1 MPSLLTLP
9 IEVLDNIAFHVACP
23 DIQGLPKDQDL
34 TAFFHVSRRIY
45 RNLTNSPALHARIF
59 KFKFSHSAI
68 SRRAFVPKSKEYT
81 WQLRWFTKVLS
92 LVRRRSAALPD
103 TFLAF
108 GEQDPDEP
116 SVPELLFA
124 LWIMCLDDDGCNRLQ
139 MENAG
144 AYEWVSAFV
153 HTHLYVEVD
162 LGWPL
167 QDARNSCAL
176 WVMWYLT
183 TKARLLAESPTD
195 RQQLVNIVL
204 PFVTLPYR
212 YPAAFAPPNHFHLP
226 LATGGSTELDDSTH
240 ASSIPT
246 PHGKYPIYL
255 SSDRVW
261 RHVHFN
267 RRTPTTIPLVSDS
280 AKLLYFSRREL
291 TPFGIPPH
299 LPLTREDKRE
309 RLRQRFIAEAQREG
323 RSLSPPELQRLI
335 AAEISPTQEDI
346 REVNAGLLGGDL
358 ATNSSFGK
366 GGGTALTGGA
376 SEIVVD
382 TDGRIVEVD
391 ESNCPS
397 KRWDND
403 WWRLRQCRSCW
414 LDGDS
419 ADIEGPSQGGMMA
432 GHPRQGRV
440 YTPGS
445 LTGLWCGRM
454 LIPSQDHL
462 EDMLRPRGPQ
472 PEDGR
477 PVHPRP
483 EDFTENHLALVSVPV
498 YMRLTEHV
506 CYAPNPVIP
515 CGGRSESTDPAEREF
530 DQGLG
535 NGYFPNGMRHRRSPD
550 GEGVIFSVP
559 PAATSTS
566 TIPEEYYY
574 QTLNSK
580 RGVDTVK
587 SKQGK
592 FHDVDNCPGCRVEEE
607 ARQKARLS
615 TSLEEDE
622 EDEDFDHYTQ
632 DSVEDDD
639 DFIEEMAPPHDPHK
653 VLDCDGIQDIVITG
667 ETDDRHG
674 QAWNHFTFHGRV
686 RHHDG
691 MVGILRCPRRPGV
704 GNIFFYGTI
713 IGGQNFVGN
722 WRVANV
728 DVSMPA
734 WEGAFSLGKRIE

>member
-1 MPSLLTLP
+1 MPSLITLP
-9 IEVLDNIAFHVACP
+9 IEVLDNIAFHVACS
-23 DIQGLPKDQDL
+23 DIQGLPDDP
-34 TAFFHVSRRIY
+34 TPFFLVSSRIY
-45 RNLTNSPALHARIF
+45 RNLSHSLALHARIF

-68 SRRAFVPKSKEYT
+68 SRRAFTPKSKEYA
-81 WQLRWFTKVLS
+81 WQLKWFTQVLS
-92 LVRRRSAALPD
+92 LVRRRSVALPD
-103 TFLAF
+103 TMLAF

-116 SVPELLFA
+116 SVSELLFA

-139 MENAG
+139 MEWAG
-144 AYEWVSAFV
+144 AYEWVDAFV
-153 HTHLYVEVD
+153 RTQMYVEAD

-183 TKARLLAESPTD
+183 TKARLIAEPPTT

-204 PFVTLPYR
+204 PFVTLPFR

-226 LATGGSTELDDSTH
+226 LANGGPTESDVDDSTH

-261 RHVHFN
+261 RHVHFF

-323 RSLSPPELQRLI
+323 RALSSFEIQRLI
-335 AAEISPTQEDI
+335 AVEISPTQEDI
-346 REVNAGLLGGDL
+346 KEVNANLLGGELVTD
-358 ATNSSFGK
+358 SSFGK

-376 SEIVVD
+376 TIIVD
-382 TDGRIVEVD
+382 SNGRIIEVD
-391 ESNCPS
+391 ESNCSS

-414 LDGDS
+414 LDDDS
-419 ADIEGPSQGGMMA
+419 ADTEGASHGGMMA
-432 GHPRQGRV
+432 GHPRQGKV

-454 LIPSQDHL
+454 LIPSQHHL
-462 EDMLRPRGPQ
+462 EGMLRPQGPQ

-477 PVHPRP
+477 LVHPRP
-483 EDFTENHLALVSVPV
+483 EDFTENHLGLTTVPV

-506 CYAPNPVIP
+506 CYAPNPVLP
-515 CGGRSESTDPAEREF
+515 CGGRSESTNAAEREF
-530 DQGLG
+530 DQGLR
-535 NGYFPNGMRHRRSPD
+535 NGYFPNKMQHRRSPD

-559 PAATSTS
+559 PPATSS
-566 TIPEEYYY
+566 SSVPQEYYY
-574 QTLNSK
+574 QTLKSK
-580 RGVDTVK
+580 RGSDTNK
-587 SKQGK
+587 LKEGM
-592 FHDVDNCPGCRVEEE
+592 FHDVDHCPGCRATEE

-615 TSLEEDE
+615 AAVEEDE
-622 EDEDFDHYTQ
+622 EDEDFTQ
-632 DSVEDDD
+632 NSVEDD
-639 DFIEEMAPPHDPHK
+639 DFIEETAPPHDPHK

-691 MVGILRCPRRPGV
+691 MVGILRCPRKAGV
-704 GNIFFYGTI
+704 GSIFFYGTI

-728 DVSMPA
+728 DVGMPA